1 MRINFTHNYF
11 QPPNFEHNFYQTSHA
26 TLIHK
31 FVIQLIEITFWHIL
45 NEIFVKRISLKQN
58 IKKVNK
64 KIEKRK
70 REVNT
75 RQFEL

>member
-45 NEIFVKRISLKQN
+45 NEIFVKRISLKQKYKESKQKRL
-58 IKKVNK
+58 KK
-64 KIEKRK
+64 EKEK
-70 REVNT
+70 
-75 RQFEL
+75 